1 MCPKHSNM
9 LTYLNCYLLNMKN
22 YVSAGKNRTLSN
34 CHFSSESESVRKTVK
49 CLHWLSTRSNGSQR
63 VSAAVES
70 KRCQL
75 DPSRRH
81 PYCKSCPQRHS
92 HLQRQLTPQ
101 LRTDHFLGK
110 KSSSELLLPI
120 RACLTFTHCSKGA
133 VNKRYLSTGE
143 KTTNTQTVMPF

>member
-1 MCPKHSNM
+1 M
-9 LTYLNCYLLNMKN
+9 LTYLNCYSLNLMN
-22 YVSAGKNRTLSN
+22 NVSAGKNRTHRN
-34 CHFSSESESVRKTVK
+34 CHFSCESESVRKTVK

-101 LRTDHFLGK
+101 LRTDHFFLACSAPLTTQCQNFI
-110 KSSSELLLPI
+110 KSIFKLHFNRHLQKQKTSS
-120 RACLTFTHCSKGA
+120 F
-133 VNKRYLSTGE
+133 
-143 KTTNTQTVMPF
+143 PFHD

>member
-1 MCPKHSNM
+1 MSQTLQYANLPE
-9 LTYLNCYLLNMKN
+9 LLIIEYK
-22 YVSAGKNRTLSN
+22 SAGKNRTSRN

-101 LRTDHFLGK
+101 LRTDHFFL
-110 KSSSELLLPI
+110 
-120 RACLTFTHCSKGA
+120 ACSAPMTTQCQIFSKFIFKLQF
-133 VNKRYLSTGE
+133 NL
-143 KTTNTQTVMPF
+143 

>member
-1 MCPKHSNM
+1 MSQTLQYANLPE
-9 LTYLNCYLLNMKN
+9 LLIIEYK
-22 YVSAGKNRTLSN
+22 SAGKNRTPRN

-101 LRTDHFLGK
+101 LRTDHFFL
-110 KSSSELLLPI
+110 
-120 RACLTFTHCSKGA
+120 ACSAPMTTQCQIFSKFIFKLQF
-133 VNKRYLSTGE
+133 NL
-143 KTTNTQTVMPF
+143 